1 MAERKLKNP
10 STGETIHAETVDI
23 EEITEKPI
31 IIKLADGTVLRI
43 RVDVVEVVRFKDQW
57 DQDGHPVYNMKSGT
71 LLAVL
76 DSPEHLQKR
85 M

>member
-10 STGETIHAETVDI
+10 RTGETIHAETVDI

-57 DQDGHPVYNMKSGT
+57 GQDGHPIYNVKSGT
-71 LLAVL
+71 FIAII